1 MKRLAAPEGPFA
13 AISFLLGGPVTSF
26 RAMRSHPF
34 PESRHDRIAPF
45 QVFVLATLL
54 GLIASGQHNVTMRV
68 TGGPTNLWHALGM
81 GMPYWYLWA
90 LCVPVVAIA
99 ARRVPLT
106 RDAWLSRAALHLG
119 IAILVT
125 LVHAILEIGI
135 QHAFGIR
142 HSSFGLFTRISLSRA
157 FSQLPYDLLAY
168 AAILGMVIAVES
180 SRRYRNEQL
189 AAAALGEELALARL
203 QALRTQLNPHF
214 LFNAMNSIAM
224 LVRKQENPRAVTMIA
239 GLSDLLR
246 SMLEEHPAQ
255 EVRLRE
261 ELEFLERYLA
271 VEEARFPDRLQVAI
285 RAEDRLLEAY
295 VPNLV
300 LQPLVENAIKHG
312 ISRRASAGHLAITA
326 ERRNGTLTLSVIDDG
341 PGPGSGDGNGTSGVG
356 LRNIRAR
363 LENLYGADQGLSL
376 AAGPDGGAVATVTLP
391 WHLSP
396 VRSHGAPNE

>member
-1 MKRLAAPEGPFA
+1 M
-13 AISFLLGGPVTSF
+13 
-26 RAMRSHPF
+26 
-34 PESRHDRIAPF
+34 
-45 QVFVLATLL
+45 LATLL
-54 GLIASGQHNVTMRV
+54 GLISSGQHNVTMRV
-68 TGGPTNLWHALGM
+68 TGGPTNLWHAMGM

-90 LCVPVVAIA
+90 LCVPIVAIA

-106 RDAWLSRAALHLG
+106 REAWISRAALHLG

-142 HSSFGLFTRISLSRA
+142 HSSFGLFTRISLFRA

-168 AAILGMVIAVES
+168 AAILGMVIGAES
-180 SRRYRNEQL
+180 SRRYRKEQL

-224 LVRKQENPRAVTMIA
+224 LVRKQENQRAVTMIA

-246 SMLEEHPAQ
+246 YVLEEHPEQ

-261 ELEFLERYLA
+261 ELAFLQRYLA
-271 VEEARFPDRLQVAI
+271 VEEARFPDRLQVVI
-285 RAEDRLLEAY
+285 RADPGLLDAY

-312 ISRRASAGHLAITA
+312 ISRCASAGRLAITA
-326 ERRNGTLTLSVIDDG
+326 ERMNGALTLSVSDDG
-341 PGPGSGDGNGTSGVG
+341 PGPEDSMGNGASGLG
-356 LRNIRAR
+356 LRNVRAR
-363 LENLYGADQGLSL
+363 LEHLYGANQGLVL
-376 AAGPDGGAVATVTLP
+376 ANGPGGGAVATVTLP

-396 VRSHGAPNE
+396 VRSHGTPGE